1 MRKVAGIVAL
11 LLLLAEAPASAE
23 TLRYAI
29 MRNGDQIGTHT
40 VEITRKGTET
50 SVSLN
55 TNLAVK
61 VLFITAYHLQTQDS
75 ERWVNGRLVALKST
89 TDNNGTRHNV
99 SVVSKPS
106 GLEIDADGK
115 TSQLDPNTVTGS
127 LWNADILHHMQFLD
141 AQDGQVLPLTVIDNG
156 PDDVS
161 VAGHPV
167 KAHHYTLKSRYSQD
181 VWFDD
186 HQRLVQVKIVG
197 SDGSVISYALI

>member
-1 MRKVAGIVAL
+1 MRKVAGIVAML
-11 LLLLAEAPASAE
+11 LLAAEAPASAE

-40 VEITRKGTET
+40 VEITRTGSDT
-50 SVSLN
+50 SVSLA
-55 TNLAVK
+55 TNLVVK
-61 VLFITAYHLQTQDS
+61 VLFITAYHFQHTDS
-75 ERWVNGRLVALKST
+75 ERWANGHLVSLKSS

-99 SVVSKPS
+99 SVVTKPS
-106 GLEIDADGK
+106 GLELDADGK
-115 TSQLDPNTVTGS
+115 MSQLDRNIVTGS

-141 AQDGQVLPLTVIDNG
+141 AQDGQTLPLTVIDDG
-156 PDDVS
+156 TDDVM
-161 VAGHPV
+161 VGGHPL

-197 SDGSVISYALI
+197 TDGSIISYALI

>member
-11 LLLLAEAPASAE
+11 LLVVAIAPASAE

-29 MRNGDQIGTHT
+29 MRNGEQIGTHT

-50 SVSLN
+50 SVNTN

-61 VLFITAYHLQTQDS
+61 VLFITAYHLQHLNS
-75 ERWVNGRLVALKST
+75 ERWVNGHLIALKST
-89 TDNNGTRHNV
+89 TDNNGTKHSV

-106 GLEIDADGK
+106 GLELDADGK
-115 TSQLDPNTVTGS
+115 TSQLDPNIVTGS

-141 AQDGQVLPLTVIDNG
+141 AQDGQILPLTVIDDG
-156 PDDVS
+156 SDDVS

-197 SDGSVISYALI
+197 SDGSIISYALV

>member
-1 MRKVAGIVAL
+1 MRKVAGIVAVL
-11 LLLLAEAPASAE
+11 LFLAEAPACAE

-29 MRNGDQIGTHT
+29 TRNGDQIGTHT

-75 ERWVNGRLVALKST
+75 ERWVNGRLVGLKST
-89 TDNNGTRHNV
+89 TDNNGTKHSV

-106 GLEIDADGK
+106 GLELDADGK

-156 PDDVS
+156 SDDVS